1 MPRPVAVGAVSR
13 VFCGCLFFEAL
24 KFVLFR
30 GLDPARDFE
39 LVRHCRLALMTSNYK
54 HIDSV
59 TFGRQIW
66 CRWPDV
72 IGLQPRGTGGFLRQN
87 EFVSPWQ
94 AARPSLDRCWPPFG
108 CPRTPAGVASRR
120 RVEFGS

>member
-1 MPRPVAVGAVSR
+1 VGAVSR

-39 LVRHCRLALMTSNYK
+39 LVRHCRLALMTSNYR

-59 TFGRQIW
+59 TLGRQIW
-66 CRWPDV
+66 CRRADGNNP
-72 IGLQPRGTGGFLRQN
+72 TGESRLGAELDASELVKEVKIKLN
-87 EFVSPWQ
+87 I
-94 AARPSLDRCWPPFG
+94 LDRTNYRFDSKRKILPE
-108 CPRTPAGVASRR
+108 TAKTVAID
-120 RVEFGS
+120 